1 MPSIIDQM
9 TDIYCFVDDFLKAH
23 AGLAHWRRSPNAMPV
38 FTDAEVISI
47 GLMQS
52 FLGVASL
59 KQTYDLIADN
69 FASAFPQLCSYQQ
82 WLARLHRLTPLIGRL
97 FEAARLLGRCRLYLL
112 DAKPIPVCKAI
123 RHGRVRLL
131 RDEGAYFGKSSA
143 GWFFGFKLHTLRD
156 VNGCILDAILTAGNI
171 DDRGPAS
178 ELADTIEGGVV
189 LADLGYSGPELAEML
204 AVENELLLMTR
215 QDVPDK
221 RELHSSVRQGI
232 ETLFS
237 QLWHRFIDRVFS
249 RSWRG
254 LWNTIKLKLLSYN
267 LRHCGI
273 VSA

>member
-1 MPSIIDQM
+1 LPSIIDQM

-23 AGLAHWRRSPNAMPV
+23 TGLAGWRCSPNAAPS
-38 FTDAEVISI
+38 FTDSEVITI

-59 KQTYDLIADN
+59 KQTYQLIADN

-82 WLARLHRLTPLIGRL
+82 WLARLHRLSAIIGRL
-97 FEAARLLGRCRLYLL
+97 FESARLLGDCRLYLI
-112 DAKPIPVCKAI
+112 DSKPIPVCKTI

-143 GWFFGFKLHTLRD
+143 VWFFGFKLHTLRD
-156 VNGCILDAILTAGNI
+156 INGCIVDAMLTSGNL

-178 ELADTIEGGVV
+178 ELADTIEGGVM
-189 LADLGYSGPELAEML
+189 LADLGYDGPQLAELL
-204 AVENELLLMTR
+204 AEQNELLLITR
-215 QDVPDK
+215 RDVPDK

-237 QLWHRFIDRVFS
+237 QLWHQFIDRVFS

>member
-23 AGLAHWRRSPNAMPV
+23 TGLAHWRRSPHATPA
-38 FTDAEVISI
+38 FADSEVITI

-59 KQTYDLIADN
+59 KRTYDLIAKN
-69 FASAFPQLCSYQQ
+69 FATAFPRLCSYQQ

-97 FEAARLLGRCRLYLL
+97 FESARRLGHCRLYLM
-112 DAKPIPVCKAI
+112 DSKPIPVCKAI

-131 RDEGAYFGKSSA
+131 RDEGAYFGKSST

-156 VNGCILDAILTAGNI
+156 INGCIVDAILTAGNL

-178 ELADTIEGGVV
+178 ELAEAVAGGVV
-189 LADLGYSGPELAEML
+189 LADLGYDGPQLAEML
-204 AVENELLLMTR
+204 AEQSELLLITR
-215 QDVPDK
+215 RDVPDK
-221 RELHSSVRQGI
+221 RELHSSVRQGV

>member
-1 MPSIIDQM
+1 M
-9 TDIYCFVDDFLKAH
+9 TEIYCFVDDFLKAH
-23 AGLAHWRRSPNAMPV
+23 IGLAGWRRSPNAKPPLA
-38 FTDAEVISI
+38 DSEVITI

-69 FASAFPQLCSYQQ
+69 FAPAFPRLCSYPQ
-82 WLARLHRLTPLIGRL
+82 WLQRLHRLSPVIGRL
-97 FEAARLLGRCRLYLL
+97 FEAARLLGRCRLYLM
-112 DAKPIPVCKAI
+112 DSKPIPVCKAI

-131 RDEGAYFGKSSA
+131 RDDGAYFGKSSA

-156 VNGCILDAILTAGNI
+156 INGCIVDAILTGGNL

-178 ELADTIEGGVV
+178 ELGEAVDGGIV
-189 LADLGYSGPELAEML
+189 LADLGYEGPQLAELL
-204 AVENELLLMTR
+204 AEGNELLLMTR
-215 QDVPDK
+215 RDVPDR

>member
-1 MPSIIDQM
+1 LPSIIDQM

-23 AGLAHWRRSPNAMPV
+23 SGLADWRSSPNAAPS
-38 FTDAEVISI
+38 FTDSEVITI

-59 KQTYDLIADN
+59 KQTYQLIASN
-69 FASAFPQLCSYQQ
+69 FASAFPQLCTYQQ
-82 WLARLHRLTPLIGRL
+82 WLARLHRLSPIIGRL
-97 FEAARLLGRCRLYLL
+97 FESARLLGGCRLYLI
-112 DAKPIPVCKAI
+112 DSKPIPVCKAI

-156 VNGCILDAILTAGNI
+156 INGCIVDAMLTSGNL

-189 LADLGYSGPELAEML
+189 LADLGYDGPQLAELL
-204 AVENELLLMTR
+204 AAQNELLLITR
-215 QDVPDK
+215 RDVPDK

-237 QLWHRFIDRVFS
+237 QLWHQFIDRVFS

>member
-1 MPSIIDQM
+1 MPTIIDQM

-23 AGLAHWRRSPNAMPV
+23 TGLAGWRCSPNSVPSFA
-38 FTDAEVISI
+38 DAEVITI

-59 KQTYDLIADN
+59 KQTYRLIANN

-82 WLARLHRLTPLIGRL
+82 WLARLHRLSPIVGRL
-97 FEAARLLGRCRLYLL
+97 FESARLLGDCRLYLI
-112 DAKPIPVCKAI
+112 DSKPIPVCKTI

-131 RDEGAYFGKSSA
+131 RDEGAYFGKSST
-143 GWFFGFKLHTLRD
+143 GWFFGFKLHALRD
-156 VNGCILDAILTAGNI
+156 VNGCVLDAILTSGNI
-171 DDRGPAS
+171 DDRGPAT
-178 ELADTIEGGVV
+178 ELGEAVAGGVM
-189 LADLGYSGPELAEML
+189 LADLGYTGPELAAML
-204 AVENELLLMTR
+204 AEQSGLLLMTR
-215 QDVPDK
+215 RDVPEK
-221 RELHSSVRQGI
+221 RALHSSVRQGV

-237 QLWHRFIDRVFS
+237 QLWHKFIDRIFS

-273 VSA
+273 VAA

>member
-9 TDIYCFVDDFLKAH
+9 TDIYCFVDDFFKAH
-23 AGLAHWRRSPNAMPV
+23 AGLAHWRGSPNAAPT
-38 FTDAEVISI
+38 FSDAEVITI

-59 KQTYDLIADN
+59 KQTYQLIADN
-69 FASAFPQLCSYQQ
+69 FASAFPKLCSYQQ
-82 WLARLHRLTPLIGRL
+82 WLARLHRLSPLIGRL
-97 FEAARLLGRCRLYLL
+97 FESARLLGECRLYLL
-112 DAKPIPVCKAI
+112 DSKPIPVCKAI

-156 VNGCILDAILTAGNI
+156 VNGCIIDALLTAGNI
-171 DDRGPAS
+171 DDRGPAT
-178 ELADTIEGGVV
+178 ELAEAIEGGVV
-189 LADLGYSGPELAEML
+189 LADLGYDGPQLAALLAEQ
-204 AVENELLLMTR
+204 NELLLITR
-215 QDVPDK
+215 RDVPEK

>member
-1 MPSIIDQM
+1 M
-9 TDIYCFVDDFLKAH
+9 TEIYCFVDDFLKAH
-23 AGLAHWRRSPNAMPV
+23 KGLAGWRSSPNATPT
-38 FTDAEVISI
+38 FTDSEVITI

-59 KQTYDLIADN
+59 KQTYRLIAQN
-69 FASAFPQLCSYQQ
+69 FASAFPKLCSYQQ
-82 WLARLHRLTPLIGRL
+82 WLQRLHRLSPIIGRL
-97 FEAARLLGRCRLYLL
+97 FESARQLRACRLYLI
-112 DAKPIPVCKAI
+112 DSKPIPVCKSI

-143 GWFFGFKLHTLRD
+143 GWFFGFKLHTLREI
-156 VNGCILDAILTAGNI
+156 NGCIVDAMLTAGNI

-178 ELADTIEGGVV
+178 ELAEAVAGGVV
-189 LADLGYSGPELAEML
+189 LGDLGYDGPQIAELLAE
-204 AVENELLLMTR
+204 ENEMLLLTR
-215 QDVPDK
+215 RDVPDK
-221 RELHSSVRQGI
+221 RELHSSLRQGI

-237 QLWHRFIDRVFS
+237 QLWHQFIDRVLS

-267 LRHCGI
+267 LRHCGL

>member
-9 TDIYCFVDDFLKAH
+9 TDIYCFVDDFLKNH
-23 AGLAHWRRSPNAMPV
+23 SGLADWRRSPNASPA
-38 FTDAEVISI
+38 FSDSEVITI
-47 GLMQS
+47 GLIQS

-59 KQTYDLIADN
+59 KQTYDLIAKN
-69 FASAFPQLCSYQQ
+69 FASAFPRLCSYQQ
-82 WLARLHRLTPLIGRL
+82 WLHRLHRLTPLIGRL
-97 FEAARLLGRCRLYLL
+97 FESARFLGSYHLYLI
-112 DAKPIPVCKAI
+112 DSKPIPVCKAI

-156 VNGCILDAILTAGNI
+156 INGCIVDAILTAGNL

-178 ELADTIEGGVV
+178 QLAEAVEGGVV
-189 LADLGYSGPELAEML
+189 LADLGYEGPQLAEML
-204 AVENELLLMTR
+204 AEENELLLITR
-215 QDVPDK
+215 RDVPDK

-237 QLWHRFIDRVFS
+237 QLWHKFIDRVFS

-267 LRHCGI
+267 LLRCGI

>member
-1 MPSIIDQM
+1 MTPIIDQM
-9 TDIYCFVDDFLKAH
+9 TEIYCFVDDFFKTH
-23 AGLAHWRRSPNAMPV
+23 ASLAHWRCSPNHQPS
-38 FTDAEVISI
+38 FTDAEVITI
-47 GLMQS
+47 ALMQS
-52 FLGVASL
+52 HLGVASL
-59 KQTYDLIADN
+59 KKTYQLIAAN

-82 WLARLHRLTPLIGRL
+82 WIARLHRLSPLIGRL
-97 FEAARLLGRCRLYLL
+97 FVTARLLGGCRLYLM
-112 DAKPIPVCKAI
+112 DSKPIPVCKAI

-156 VNGCILDAILTAGNI
+156 INGCVVDAMLTSGNL

-178 ELADTIEGGVV
+178 QLAEAVDGGVV
-189 LADLGYSGPELAEML
+189 LADLGYDGPQLAEML
-204 AVENELLLMTR
+204 AEQSELLLITR
-215 QDVPDK
+215 RDVPEK

-237 QLWHRFIDRVFS
+237 QLWHKFIDRVLS
-249 RSWRG
+249 RSWQG